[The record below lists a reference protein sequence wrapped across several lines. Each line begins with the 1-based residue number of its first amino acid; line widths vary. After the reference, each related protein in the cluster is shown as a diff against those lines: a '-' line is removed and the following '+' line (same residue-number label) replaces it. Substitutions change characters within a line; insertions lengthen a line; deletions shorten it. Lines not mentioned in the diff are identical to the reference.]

1 METLAVI
8 RHNSYVS
15 GSLLSSEVQ
24 MRKSHLIQGKMTIGY
39 KTIKCLIKSDYE
51 RGMSERSVS

>member
-24 MRKSHLIQGKMTIGY
+24 MRKSHLIQWNEDES
-39 KTIKCLIKSDYE
+39 LIIN
-51 RGMSERSVS
+51 RLI